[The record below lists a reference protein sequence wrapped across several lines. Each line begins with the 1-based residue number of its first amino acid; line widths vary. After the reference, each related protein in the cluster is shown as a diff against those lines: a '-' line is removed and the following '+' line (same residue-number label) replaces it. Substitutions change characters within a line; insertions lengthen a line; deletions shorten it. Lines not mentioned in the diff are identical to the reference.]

1 MTINVGGQSFKA
13 DIDTGNSETWLVGPE
28 FECSLGH
35 GNTIRSECKFGPSY
49 KPTSSF
55 RTLDEVLSI
64 AYGDNDGANGIL
76 GLERVTFAGI
86 TVEHQ
91 RIGVANKT
99 EWKYGDGVSS
109 GVIGLGPPRKST
121 RNPILRSI
129 FAKNKV
135 SPIFSL
141 AISRDSDENAGFF
154 ALGRL
159 PPVQHSSS
167 QASAHFEYPPADDSE
182 DRIPNFKYNHYR
194 IMVKGFAW
202 GSRTPSGFPPG
213 GLAHLGGHSD
223 IPTIAI
229 VDSGS
234 SLMQVPT
241 VVAEGV
247 NAAFYPPAVRYGNG
261 FEFKVPCTALA
272 PTLEVKIGTETFSID
287 PKDMI
292 FHANKAAADE
302 CISGVSDGGPGKFI
316 LGDAFLKNVVAVFD
330 IGGQQMQFY
339 ARH

>member
-1 MTINVGGQSFKA
+1 MFLPILFVLVLSLLTPSIYGTTVKHSKGSLHAPAVLQAPNPHLGSSHVLPLTRRPKRRDATHLDSLRARDAANNPSYSNLAPLTFAGSAYLVTINVGGQSFKA
-13 DIDTGNSETWLVGPE
+13 DIDTGSSETWLVGPE

-141 AISRDSDENAGFF
+141 AISRDSDEN
-154 ALGRL
+154 
-159 PPVQHSSS
+159 
-167 QASAHFEYPPADDSE
+167 
-182 DRIPNFKYNHYR
+182 
-194 IMVKGFAW
+194 
-202 GSRTPSGFPPG
+202 
-213 GLAHLGGHSD
+213 
-223 IPTIAI
+223 
-229 VDSGS
+229 
-234 SLMQVPT
+234 
-241 VVAEGV
+241 
-247 NAAFYPPAVRYGNG
+247 
-261 FEFKVPCTALA
+261 
-272 PTLEVKIGTETFSID
+272 
-287 PKDMI
+287 
-292 FHANKAAADE
+292 
-302 CISGVSDGGPGKFI
+302 
-316 LGDAFLKNVVAVFD
+316 
-330 IGGQQMQFY
+330 
-339 ARH
+339 